1 MKNKEKWSVI
11 INAILTAISTVIGT
25 LFLGDTVSLSV
36 SERRRKK
43 GTCRFVQVPGSL

>member
-25 LFLGDTVSLSV
+25 LFLGSCMDL
-36 SERRRKK
+36 
-43 GTCRFVQVPGSL
+43 